1 MIKSMV
7 PPSLRARRCYLTGV
21 LPTSYSGSVV
31 FVFSKGNSRSTKMR
45 GIKCVSA
52 GFAALLLGLS
62 SPQTMA
68 QGQLTIEP
76 HPFDSI
82 MSPYPLG
89 PLQKFGGFSPGY
101 VGRFSSAPQ
110 AAAPQAAAPPAAAP
124 QTEQAK
130 AAPDGQLQTP
140 RRQSARAEPR
150 QLRASA
156 RRQEARRT
164 TIGVGTV
171 LSLAPRYGERPAST
185 PFCFPS
191 STVHFQQDAR
201 CNLATPAYRGRFEE
215 LLGE

>member
-1 MIKSMV
+1 
-7 PPSLRARRCYLTGV
+7 
-21 LPTSYSGSVV
+21 
-31 FVFSKGNSRSTKMR
+31 MR
-45 GIKCVSA
+45 GMKCVSA
-52 GFAALLLGLS
+52 GFAAIALGLS

-76 HPFDSI
+76 HPFDST

-89 PLQKFGGFSPGY
+89 PLQKFGEFTPGY
-101 VGRFSSAPQ
+101 VGRFSSVPQAALPQ
-110 AAAPQAAAPPAAAP
+110 AAAPQARRAG
-124 QTEQAK
+124 
-130 AAPDGQLQTP
+130 AAPDGQPQTP

-156 RRQEARRT
+156 RRQEARRA

-171 LSLAPRYGERPAST
+171 MSLAPRYGERPTST

-201 CNLATPAYRGRFEE
+201 CNPATPPSRGRFEE

>member
-1 MIKSMV
+1 
-7 PPSLRARRCYLTGV
+7 
-21 LPTSYSGSVV
+21 
-31 FVFSKGNSRSTKMR
+31 MR

-52 GFAALLLGLS
+52 GFAAIALGLS

-76 HPFDSI
+76 HPFDST

-89 PLQKFGGFSPGY
+89 PLQKFGEFTPGY
-101 VGRFSSAPQ
+101 VGRFSSVPQAALPQ
-110 AAAPQAAAPPAAAP
+110 AAAPQAG
-124 QTEQAK
+124 
-130 AAPDGQLQTP
+130 AAPDGQPQAP

-150 QLRASA
+150 QLRASV
-156 RRQEARRT
+156 RRQEARRA

-185 PFCFPS
+185 PVCFPS

-201 CNLATPAYRGRFEE
+201 CNPATPSYRGRFEE

>member
-1 MIKSMV
+1 
-7 PPSLRARRCYLTGV
+7 
-21 LPTSYSGSVV
+21 
-31 FVFSKGNSRSTKMR
+31 MR
-45 GIKCVSA
+45 GINCVSA
-52 GFAALLLGLS
+52 GFAAIVLGLS

-76 HPFDSI
+76 HPFDRI

-101 VGRFSSAPQ
+101 VGRFTSVQQ
-110 AAAPQAAAPPAAAP
+110 AAAPQAAARQAQAAP
-124 QTEQAK
+124 E
-130 AAPDGQLQTP
+130 GQPQPP

-156 RRQEARRT
+156 RRQEARRA

-171 LSLAPRYGERPAST
+171 LSLAPRYGERPASP

-201 CNLATPAYRGRFEE
+201 CKPATPAYRGRFEE